1 MLQPP
6 ISSMADQELSKVK
19 ITHLLPL
26 AVLALCGCTPQP
38 DAIIKWHKVG
48 ACNGGLGQ
56 GGDPS
61 TSYNAGP
68 NAAYVIFAIE
78 GVDNS
83 QVSTAWTIDPTQFHV
98 GSAKF
103 DPGLMIYKYVLGPFA
118 LINSPIP
125 AKGVLGFSTNAYG
138 AMVVTTTATDG
149 ASEADTASYSLQFTP
164 SSGAPGVVMEES
176 PAASTA
182 YTPDCASV
190 QLK

>member
-1 MLQPP
+1 M
-6 ISSMADQELSKVK
+6 K
-19 ITHLLPL
+19 IINLLPL
-26 AVLALCGCTPQP
+26 LALGLCGCNPQP

-78 GVDNS
+78 SVDNT
-83 QVSTAWTIDPTQFHV
+83 QTNVAWTLNATQFHV
-98 GSAKF
+98 GSAAF
-103 DPGLMIYKYVLGPFA
+103 DPGLMIYRWVLGPFA
-118 LINSPIP
+118 LTTFPIP
-125 AKGVLGFSTNAYG
+125 KSAIGFSTNAYG

-149 ASEADTASYSLQFTP
+149 ASEADSANYSLQFTP
-164 SSGAPGVVMEES
+164 SAGAPGVVMEQN

>member
-1 MLQPP
+1 M
-6 ISSMADQELSKVK
+6 K
-19 ITHLLPL
+19 ITNLLPL
-26 AVLALCGCTPQP
+26 LALALCGCTPQP

-78 GVDNS
+78 SVDNS
-83 QVSTAWTIDPTQFHV
+83 QVNKPWTLDATQFHV
-98 GSAKF
+98 GTAKF
-103 DPGLMIYKYVLGPFA
+103 DPGLMVYHWVLGQVA
-118 LINSPIP
+118 LTTFPVP
-125 AKGVLGFSTNAYG
+125 ASGVAFQTNAYG
-138 AMVVTTTATDG
+138 AMVVTTTAQDG

-164 SSGAPGVVMEES
+164 SAGAPGVVMEQN